1 MIDNKWEFW
10 VDRGG
15 TFTDIVAKT
24 PKGELKTLKLLSENP
39 EQYDD
44 AAVAGIRSFLGLNK
58 MEAIPDN
65 KIESVKMG
73 TTVATNALLE
83 RKGDRTLLLVNCGF
97 KDLLRIGYQ
106 NRPKL
111 FDLEI
116 KKQSTVFEEVI
127 EVPGRLDALGREI
140 FKIDIPLTKS
150 ILNKKYNEGYRSVAI
165 AFIHS
170 YLNSSH
176 EDHLANIAKQIG
188 FKQVSTSSGV
198 SKLIKLVSRGDT
210 AVVDA
215 YLSPI
220 LNRYITKISSELN
233 SSEKIQKKLFFM
245 QSSGGLV
252 DSGSFQGKDAILSGP
267 AGGVVGMV
275 KTAELAGFK
284 KLIGFDMGGTSTD
297 VCHFSGSYER
307 SFETEVAGVRM
318 RAPMMNIHTVAAG
331 GGSILSFKD
340 GRYQVG
346 PESAGANPG
355 PAAYR
360 RGGPLTVTDCNVM
373 LGKLNPD
380 YFPKI
385 FGPNANEALDRALVT
400 NKFKEL
406 ASNISLETGLTVL
419 SPEETAKGFLRI
431 AVQNMARAIK
441 KISVE
446 KGYNITE
453 YTLNCFGGAGG
464 QHACAV
470 ADALS
475 MEKIFIHPYSGV
487 LSAYGMGLADIRVL
501 KEQQFDMD
509 LREYEKAHAVIAN
522 MSEEATNEVANQ
534 GINSAKVKVIS
545 KAYLKYSGSHQS
557 LEVNFDIPEKMS
569 LEFKESHRKRFG
581 FASPVDDLI
590 IDILSVEAIGES
602 TQSTELEMI
611 KKRNLSKKIVDIP
624 LSGFGDVPLFDREL
638 LSTSQILIG
647 PCVIME
653 TNGTT
658 IVENG
663 WSGFVD
669 NLGNLILERKE
680 KKKNE
685 RALGTRADPIM
696 LEVFNNL
703 FMSIAEQMGSTLANT
718 AYSVNI
724 KERLDFS
731 CALFDSFGNLVANAP
746 HVPVHLGSM
755 SDAVRKIAE
764 LNNGK
769 IEPGDSFVLNAPFN
783 GGTHLPDVTVITP
796 VFDEDRCSILFF
808 VGSRGHHADIGG
820 RTPGSAPPDSK
831 TIEEEGVVIDNFKV
845 VSRGNFKMQ
854 ETRDLLASGEFPC
867 RNIDQNIK
875 DLEAQIAANETG
887 IREVKRMIENFSLS
901 TVNAYMMHVQN
912 NAEASVRQVVGRLQ
926 DGEFVYPMDFNQKIK
941 VQVRVDR
948 EKGSAEIDFTGTS
961 LQGQNN
967 YNAPRSICNAVVLY
981 VFRTLVGSEIPLN
994 EGCLKPLKIIA
1005 PNGSMINPK
1014 YPAAVI
1020 AGNTEVSQNMCDC
1033 LFGALGVIAG
1043 SQATMNNFVWG
1054 NNKFQNYETIAGG
1067 SGAGPGFN
1075 GMSGT
1080 QVHMTNTLMT
1090 DPEVLESRFPVRLD
1104 VFSIRY
1110 GSGGKGKWQGGD
1122 GVHRVLRFL
1131 EKTTVTTLC
1140 SHRVIPPFGV
1150 NGGQAGLVGEDTVI
1164 RANGSREKQP
1174 GNTEVELDYDDAFEM
1189 LTPGGGG
1196 WGHPEA

>member
-581 FASPVDDLI
+581 FASPVYDLI

-611 KKRNLSKKIVDIP
+611 KKPNLSKKIADIP

-669 NLGNLILERKE
+669 NLGNLILERTE

-769 IEPGDSFVLNAPFN
+769 IEPGDSFVLNAP
-783 GGTHLPDVTVITP
+783 
-796 VFDEDRCSILFF
+796 SY
-808 VGSRGHHADIGG
+808 
-820 RTPGSAPPDSK
+820 
-831 TIEEEGVVIDNFKV
+831 
-845 VSRGNFKMQ
+845 
-854 ETRDLLASGEFPC
+854 
-867 RNIDQNIK
+867 
-875 DLEAQIAANETG
+875 
-887 IREVKRMIENFSLS
+887 SL
-901 TVNAYMMHVQN
+901 
-912 NAEASVRQVVGRLQ
+912 
-926 DGEFVYPMDFNQKIK
+926 
-941 VQVRVDR
+941 
-948 EKGSAEIDFTGTS
+948 
-961 LQGQNN
+961 
-967 YNAPRSICNAVVLY
+967 
-981 VFRTLVGSEIPLN
+981 
-994 EGCLKPLKIIA
+994 
-1005 PNGSMINPK
+1005 
-1014 YPAAVI
+1014 
-1020 AGNTEVSQNMCDC
+1020 
-1033 LFGALGVIAG
+1033 
-1043 SQATMNNFVWG
+1043 
-1054 NNKFQNYETIAGG
+1054 
-1067 SGAGPGFN
+1067 
-1075 GMSGT
+1075 
-1080 QVHMTNTLMT
+1080 
-1090 DPEVLESRFPVRLD
+1090 
-1104 VFSIRY
+1104 
-1110 GSGGKGKWQGGD
+1110 
-1122 GVHRVLRFL
+1122 
-1131 EKTTVTTLC
+1131 
-1140 SHRVIPPFGV
+1140 
-1150 NGGQAGLVGEDTVI
+1150 
-1164 RANGSREKQP
+1164 
-1174 GNTEVELDYDDAFEM
+1174 
-1189 LTPGGGG
+1189 
-1196 WGHPEA
+1196 